1 MFVFALQFQQFL
13 LETLPTNQIFD
24 ICVCI
29 DHVVSVVSALRL
41 QIFNMCVF
49 FSMQFVVY
57 LRENQIIPGV
67 CSFLPCSFCSF
78 QWETLPTIQI
88 FDIRVHFHPV
98 VSVVFAGRL
107 SQQFRFLIYVFVF
120 TLQFLQFCLGGVII
134 SICVCFSLCSVQ
146 SESGRIKDF
155 WGYVLFHPVVSVVS
169 TGRLP

>member
-24 ICVCI
+24 ICICI

-49 FSMQFVVY
+49 FSMCSVQFKSGGIKE
-57 LRENQIIPGV
+57 LRG
-67 CSFLPCSFCSF
+67 
-78 QWETLPTIQI
+78 
-88 FDIRVHFHPV
+88 
-98 VSVVFAGRL
+98 GM
-107 SQQFRFLIYVFVF
+107 FVF
-120 TLQFLQFCLGGVII
+120 TLQFLQFLLENLTTIQIFDIRVRFHPVVSVVLSERRYIFYM
-134 SICVCFSLCSVQ
+134 CVFSLFSVQ

-155 WGYVLFHPVVSVVS
+155 WGYVLFQPVVSVVS

>member
-41 QIFNMCVF
+41 YIFNMCVF
-49 FSMQFVVY
+49 FSMCSVQFKSGGIKE
-57 LRENQIIPGV
+57 LRWV
-67 CSFLPCSFCSF
+67 CSFSPCSFCSF
-78 QWETLPTIQI
+78 CW
-88 FDIRVHFHPV
+88 
-98 VSVVFAGRL
+98 RL
-107 SQQFRFLIYVFVF
+107 SKQFRFLIYVFVF
-120 TLQFLQFCLGGVII
+120 TLQFLQFCLGGVIF
-134 SICVCFSLCSVQ
+134 SIFVCFSLCSVQ

-155 WGYVLFHPVVSVVS
+155 WGYVLFYPVVSVVS

>member
-24 ICVCI
+24 ICICI

-49 FSMQFVVY
+49 FSMCSVQFKSGGIKE
-57 LRENQIIPGV
+57 LRG
-67 CSFLPCSFCSF
+67 
-78 QWETLPTIQI
+78 
-88 FDIRVHFHPV
+88 
-98 VSVVFAGRL
+98 GM
-107 SQQFRFLIYVFVF
+107 FVF
-120 TLQFLQFCLGGVII
+120 TLQFLQFLLETLKTIQIFDIRVRFHPVVSVVLSGRRYI
-134 SICVCFSLCSVQ
+134 SICVYFSLCSVQ

-155 WGYVLFHPVVSVVS
+155 WGYVLFYPVVSVVS